1 KAVGAEALRLD
12 AIAKVTGK
20 TKYGQD
26 LFRKEFLF
34 ARLLRA
40 AHPHAEIVSIDTR
53 AALKAPGVVC
63 VLTHKDVPGTNLHG
77 LIRRDQEVLCS
88 KKVRYRGDA
97 LAIVVAKTEEIAVAA
112 LEKIQVDYKPLP
124 SVLTMED
131 ALKVDAPKIHAEA

>member
-1 KAVGAEALRLD
+1 MSATAKSSSAYETGPMKVVGKGALRLD
-12 AIAKVTGK
+12 ALGKVTGD

-26 LFRKEFLF
+26 LHSKKFLF
-34 ARLLRA
+34 AKVLRA
-40 AHPHAEIVSIDTR
+40 AHPHAEILGIDTR
-53 AALKAPGVVC
+53 AAKKLPGVVA

-112 LEKIQVDYKPLP
+112 LEKIEVGYK
-124 SVLTMED
+124 
-131 ALKVDAPKIHAEA
+131 